1 MPRYQPFQVK
11 RVEGKGLKKWQL
23 SIPASASETGKF
35 RRLYFK
41 TKEKAEAQRDKRRA
55 DIQKFGRQAHEIDP
69 ALASEAVEI
78 AATLVPFG
86 ATLRDA
92 AREFVAAREAEAASR
107 PFSEFFEE
115 ILGEKEA
122 TKSAN
127 YGVNFRKSCQRLIPY
142 FGSTPIASI
151 SAEDLRG
158 ALEKEAGTS
167 AALFNALRSHASVVW
182 SAALKR
188 GWAPKNIVAAI
199 DKFAATPSPIR
210 TLTVTELR
218 HLLSSAEEVQPDC
231 AVPFALQAFT
241 GIRTEELRRTSWECI
256 DWEEGEM
263 ALDEAITKTNRY
275 RVVTL
280 QPNLLAWLACHAPT
294 RRTGSLVPPDW
305 RRKAT
310 RVRNRAGWAV
320 VDLLET
326 DPKKAQPKNGAPPW
340 PVNGLRKSFGSAHLK
355 AFGNLDITITEMGHH
370 GDPRTFWRFYH
381 RGYSKKEAL
390 AYWRS
395 GPEGTE
401 TKLTAAA

>member
-1 MPRYQPFQVK
+1 MPRYQAFQVK
-11 RVEGKGLKKWQL
+11 RVETKGLKKWQL
-23 SIPASASETGKF
+23 SVPASASETGRF

-55 DIQKFGRQAHEIDP
+55 DIQKYGRQAHEIDP
-69 ALASEAVEI
+69 ALAAEAVEI
-78 AATLVPFG
+78 AATLAPYG

-92 AREFVAAREAEAASR
+92 AREYVSARQAEAASR
-107 PFSEFFEE
+107 PFEEFFEE

-122 TKSAN
+122 TRSEN
-127 YGVNFRKSCQRLIPY
+127 YGLNFRKSYNRLAPY
-142 FGSTPIASI
+142 FGSTPIAAI
-151 SAEDLRG
+151 SSEDLRA

-167 AALFNALRSHASVVW
+167 AALFNALRAHASVVW

-188 GWAPKNIVAAI
+188 GWAPKNIVGAI
-199 DKFAATPSPIR
+199 DKFESAPSPIR
-210 TLTVTELR
+210 TLTVAELR
-218 HLLSSAEEVQPDC
+218 HLLSTAEERQPDC

-241 GIRTEELRRTSWECI
+241 GIRTEELKRASWECI

-280 QPNLLAWLACHAPT
+280 QPNLLAWLACYAPPG
-294 RRTGSLVPPDW
+294 RSGPLVPPDW

-326 DPKKAQPKNGAPPW
+326 DPKKAQPKRGAPPW

-355 AFGNLDITITEMGHH
+355 AFGNLDTTITEMGHH

-381 RGYSKKEAL
+381 RGFTKKEAL
-390 AYWRS
+390 NYWRS
-395 GPEGTE
+395 GPKGEE
-401 TKLTAAA
+401 INLTVAA